1 MKQRQGYL
9 LGLGSNINPQQNTE
23 KMVIALLQ
31 EFKEL
36 KLSRVLKIPP
46 VGMNSHRDFLNT
58 IVFVET
64 DLSQI
69 QLKRFCNQIEIS
81 LGRDRDDPL
90 SKTKDRPAD
99 IDILKQLSLP
109 EEADIPVSSITDEYF
124 LYPIIRELLSYL
136 TDTAEVTPPAG
147 VLIKTSDL
155 RFGETATTI
164 YWDSRAGNK
173 GVL

>member
-9 LGLGSNINPQQNTE
+9 LGLGSNIDPLHNMAE
-23 KMVIALLQ
+23 MVTALLRG
-31 EFKEL
+31 FKEL
-36 KLSRVLKIPP
+36 KISRVLKIPP
-46 VGMNSHRDFLNT
+46 VGMNSHRDFLNA
-58 IVFVET
+58 IIFVET

-69 QLKRFCNQIEIS
+69 ELKAFCNQIEIH

-99 IDILKQLSLP
+99 IDILRALNLP
-109 EEADIPVSSITDEYF
+109 EEADIAVSSITDEYF

-136 TDTAEVTPPAG
+136 NDTAEVPPPAG
-147 VLIKTSDL
+147 VLIETPEL

-164 YWDSRAGNK
+164 YWNGRASNK
-173 GVL
+173 GIL

>member
-1 MKQRQGYL
+1 
-9 LGLGSNINPQQNTE
+9 
-23 KMVIALLQ
+23 
-31 EFKEL
+31 
-36 KLSRVLKIPP
+36 
-46 VGMNSHRDFLNT
+46 
-58 IVFVET
+58 
-64 DLSQI
+64 
-69 QLKRFCNQIEIS
+69 
-81 LGRDRDDPL
+81 
-90 SKTKDRPAD
+90 RPAD

-109 EEADIPVSSITDEYF
+109 EEADIAVSSITDEYF

-147 VLIKTSDL
+147 VLIQTSEL

>member
-9 LGLGSNINPQQNTE
+9 LGLGCNIGPQDNMAA
-23 KMVIALLQ
+23 MVTALVS
-31 EFKEL
+31 EFKAL
-36 KLSRVLKIPP
+36 DISRVLKIPP

-64 DLSQI
+64 DLPQPE
-69 QLKRFCNQIEIS
+69 LKTFCNQIEIN
-81 LGRDRDDPL
+81 LGRDRSDPL

-99 IDILKQLSLP
+99 IDILRTLNLP
-109 EEADIPVSSITDEYF
+109 EEADIAVSNITDEYF

-136 TDTAEVTPPAG
+136 NDTAEVTPPEG
-147 VLIKTSDL
+147 VLIETPDL

-164 YWDSRAGNK
+164 HWNRRAGDK
-173 GVL
+173 GIL

>member
-1 MKQRQGYL
+1 MRQQKGYL

-31 EFKEL
+31 EFKAL

-64 DLSQI
+64 DLSQRE
-69 QLKRFCNQIEIS
+69 LKSFCNQIEIN

-99 IDILKQLSLP
+99 ID
-109 EEADIPVSSITDEYF
+109 
-124 LYPIIRELLSYL
+124 
-136 TDTAEVTPPAG
+136 
-147 VLIKTSDL
+147 
-155 RFGETATTI
+155 
-164 YWDSRAGNK
+164 
-173 GVL
+173 